1 MVEQSTKF
9 PTVGVVGAG
18 NGGGGG
24 FVTAKAAFAPAA
36 ASSRE
41 SPDVRRHLYSA
52 SYGVGDDIVVDLR
65 IGLVGKIGAS
75 SCELADVL

>member
-1 MVEQSTKF
+1 VH
-9 PTVGVVGAG
+9 
-18 NGGGGG
+18 GGGDG

-52 SYGVGDDIVVDLR
+52 SYGVGGDIVVGLR
-65 IGLVGKIGAS
+65 IGLVGKTCAGGF
-75 SCELADVL
+75 ELAGML

>member
-1 MVEQSTKF
+1 MVEQSNKF

-75 SCELADVL
+75 SCELAGVL

>member
-9 PTVGVVGAG
+9 PTAAVTGALFG
-18 NGGGGG
+18 EGDG

-41 SPDVRRHLYSA
+41 SPYVLRHLYSA
-52 SYGVGDDIVVDLR
+52 LYGVGGDIIVGLR
-65 IGLVGKIGAS
+65 IGFVGK
-75 SCELADVL
+75 SCAGSCKLAGML